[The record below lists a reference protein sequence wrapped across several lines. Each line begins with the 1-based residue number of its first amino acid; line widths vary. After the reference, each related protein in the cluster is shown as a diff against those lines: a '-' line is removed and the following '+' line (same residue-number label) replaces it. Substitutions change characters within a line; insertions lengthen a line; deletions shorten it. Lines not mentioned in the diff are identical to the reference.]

1 MENRSPGCMS
11 ILLNVIL
18 VFVTGGIWGVWLI
31 VKYLIRN
38 SD

>member
-1 MENRSPGCMS
+1 MDNKPGCLS

-31 VKYLIRN
+31 VKYIMSN
-38 SD
+38 SK